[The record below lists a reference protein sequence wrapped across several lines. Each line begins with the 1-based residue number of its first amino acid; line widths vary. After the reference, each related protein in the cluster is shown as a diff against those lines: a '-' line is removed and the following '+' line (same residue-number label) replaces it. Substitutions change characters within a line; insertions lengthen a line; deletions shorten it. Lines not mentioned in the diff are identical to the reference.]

1 MATKGL
7 LAKKIGMTQVFT
19 EKGELLPVTVLEAG
33 PCVVIA
39 LRAIQKDG
47 YGAVQLGFGAAKDKQ
62 LNKPAA
68 GHFKKAGVAAHRH
81 VREVR
86 LKGDAPGYEIGQ
98 ALKADIFAAGEWVDV
113 TGTTKGKGFSGQHKR
128 HHFGRGPV
136 THGSHNIKQPGSIGS
151 SSTPSRVYKG
161 MRMAGQLG
169 NQQRTTKHLKVVR
182 VDLDRNLLLVNGD
195 VPGHKNS
202 VVVVRDSTR
211 QPKGKKA

>member
-7 LAKKIGMTQVFT
+7 LAKKIGMTEVFT

-33 PCVVIA
+33 PCVVVG
-39 LRAIQKDG
+39 LRAVQKDG
-47 YGAVQLGFGAAKDKQ
+47 YGAVQIGFGEAKEKK
-62 LNKPAA
+62 LSKAEA
-68 GHFKKAGVAAHRH
+68 GHFKKAGVPAQRYL
-81 VREVR
+81 REVR
-86 LKGDAPGYEIGQ
+86 LKADGSFEVGQ
-98 ALKADIFAAGEWVDV
+98 ALKADLFKAGELVDV
-113 TGTTKGKGFSGQHKR
+113 TGTSKGKGFSGQHKR

-169 NQQRTTKHLKVVR
+169 NAQRTTTHLKVVR
-182 VDLDRNLLLVNGD
+182 VDVDRNLLLINGD

-202 VVVVRDSTR
+202 VVLVKDSAR
-211 QPKGKKA
+211 QPKGKK

>member
-33 PCVVIA
+33 PCVVVA
-39 LRAIQKDG
+39 LRAPQKDG
-47 YGAVQLGFGAAKDKQ
+47 YHAVQLGFVEAKEAK
-62 LNKPAA
+62 LRKPAA

-81 VREVR
+81 LREVR
-86 LKGDAPGYEIGQ
+86 LSAATDYTVGQ
-98 ALKADIFAAGEWVDV
+98 PLKADLFSAGERVDV
-113 TGTTKGKGFSGQHKR
+113 TGTSKGKGFSGQHKR

-169 NQQRTTKHLKVVR
+169 NAQRTTKHLEVVR
-182 VDLDRNLLLVNGD
+182 VDVDRNLLLVNGD

-202 VVVVRDSTR
+202 LVLVRDSAR
-211 QPKGKKA
+211 QAKAKK

>member
-33 PCVVIA
+33 PCTVVGV
-39 LRAIQKDG
+39 RAVQKDG
-47 YGAVQLGFGAAKDKQ
+47 YGAVQLGFGTVKEK
-62 LNKPAA
+62 LVTKPQA
-68 GHFKKAGVAAHRH
+68 GHYKKAGVAPHRH
-81 VREVR
+81 LREIR
-86 LKGDAPGYEIGQ
+86 LKGDGNFELGQ
-98 ALKADIFAAGEWVDV
+98 ALKVDLFKAGELVDV
-113 TGTTKGKGFSGQHKR
+113 TGTSKGKGFSGQHKR

-169 NQQRTTKHLKVVR
+169 NAQRTTIHLKVVR
-182 VDLDRNLLLVNGD
+182 VDVDRNLLLVNGD

-202 VVVVRDSTR
+202 VVLVRDSVR
-211 QPKGKKA
+211 QPKGAK

>member
-33 PCVVIA
+33 PCTVVG
-39 LRAIQKDG
+39 LRAVQKDG
-47 YGAVQLGFGAAKDKQ
+47 YGAVQLGFGEVVEKRLTKAV
-62 LNKPAA
+62 A
-68 GHFKKAGVAAHRH
+68 GHFKKAGVKAHRH
-81 VREVR
+81 LKEVR
-86 LKGDAPGYEIGQ
+86 LKADASYTVGQ
-98 ALKADIFAAGEWVDV
+98 ALKADLFAAGELVDV
-113 TGTTKGKGFSGQHKR
+113 TGTSKGKGFSGQHKR

-169 NQQRTTKHLKVVR
+169 NAQRTTMHLKVVR
-182 VDLDRNLLLVNGD
+182 VDLDRNLLLINGD

-202 VVVVRDSTR
+202 VVLVKDSVR
-211 QPKGKKA
+211 QPKGKK

>member
-33 PCVVIA
+33 PCTVVG
-39 LRAIQKDG
+39 LRAVQKDG
-47 YGAVQLGFGAAKDKQ
+47 YGAVEEKKLTRAT
-62 LNKPAA
+62 A
-68 GHFKKAGVAAHRH
+68 GHFKKAGVKAHRH
-81 VREVR
+81 LKEIR
-86 LKGDAPGYEIGQ
+86 LKADAGYAVGQ
-98 ALKADIFAAGEWVDV
+98 ALKADLFAAGELVDV
-113 TGTTKGKGFSGQHKR
+113 TGTSKGKGFSGQHKR

-169 NQQRTTKHLKVVR
+169 NSQRTTTHLKVVR

-202 VVVVRDSTR
+202 VVLVRDSAR
-211 QPKGKKA
+211 QPKGKK

>member
-33 PCVVIA
+33 PCVVVA
-39 LRAIQKDG
+39 LRAPQKDG
-47 YGAVQLGFGAAKDKQ
+47 YHAIQLGFVGAKEAK
-62 LNKPAA
+62 LRKPAA

-81 VREVR
+81 LKEVR
-86 LKGDAPGYEIGQ
+86 LSTAADYTVGQ
-98 ALKADIFAAGEWVDV
+98 PLKADLFKAGDRVDV
-113 TGTTKGKGFSGQHKR
+113 TGTSKGKGFSGQHKR

-169 NQQRTTKHLKVVR
+169 NAQRTTMHLEVVR
-182 VDLDRNLLLVNGD
+182 VDVDRNLLLVNGD

-202 VVVVRDSTR
+202 VVLVRDSAR
-211 QPKGKKA
+211 QAKAKK

>member
-47 YGAVQLGFGAAKDKQ
+47 YGAVQLGFLEAKQKQ
-62 LNKPAA
+62 LNKPDA

-81 VREVR
+81 VREIR
-86 LKGDAPGYEIGQ
+86 LKADASYEIGQ
-98 ALKADIFAAGEWVDV
+98 ALKADLFSAGELVDV

-161 MRMAGQLG
+161 MRIAGQLG

-182 VDLDRNLLLVNGD
+182 VDVDRNLLLVNGD

-202 VVVVRDSTR
+202 VVLVKDSVR

>member
-7 LAKKIGMTQVFT
+7 LARKLGMTQVFT

-33 PCVVIA
+33 PCVVVG
-39 LRAIQKDG
+39 LRAVQKDG
-47 YGAVQLGFGAAKDKQ
+47 YGAVQIGFGEAKAKK
-62 LNKPAA
+62 LSKAEA
-68 GHFKKAGVAAHRH
+68 GHFKKAGVPAQRYL
-81 VREVR
+81 REVR
-86 LKGDAPGYEIGQ
+86 FKGDGSFEVGQ
-98 ALKADIFAAGEWVDV
+98 ALKADLFKAGEWVDV
-113 TGTTKGKGFSGQHKR
+113 SGTSKGKGFSGQHKR

-169 NQQRTTKHLKVVR
+169 NARRTTTHLKVVR
-182 VDLDRNLLLVNGD
+182 VDIDRNLLLVNGD

-202 VVVVRDSTR
+202 VVLVKDSVR
-211 QPKGKKA
+211 QPKGKK

>member
-33 PCVVIA
+33 PCVVVA
-39 LRAIQKDG
+39 LRAVQKDG
-47 YGAVQLGFGAAKDKQ
+47 YGAIQLGFGEVKAQ
-62 LNKPAA
+62 RVNKPAA

-81 VREVR
+81 LREVR
-86 LKGDAPGYEIGQ
+86 LRGDATYEVGQ
-98 ALKADIFAAGEWVDV
+98 ALKADLFTAGEWVDV
-113 TGTTKGKGFSGQHKR
+113 TGTSKGKGFSGQHKR

-169 NQQRTTKHLKVVR
+169 NAQRTTMHLEVVR
-182 VDLDRNLLLVNGD
+182 VDPDRNLLLVNGD

-202 VVVVRDSTR
+202 VVLVRDSTR
-211 QPKGKKA
+211 QPKGKK

>member
-33 PCVVIA
+33 PCTVVG
-39 LRAIQKDG
+39 LRAVQKDG
-47 YGAVQLGFGAAKDKQ
+47 YAAVQLGFGPVKEKRVTKA
-62 LNKPAA
+62 LA
-68 GHFKKAGVAAHRH
+68 GHFKKAGASPHRH
-81 VREVR
+81 LREVR
-86 LKGDAPGYEIGQ
+86 LKGDRASYEVGQ
-98 ALKADIFAAGEWVDV
+98 ALKADLFKAGELVDV
-113 TGTTKGKGFSGQHKR
+113 TGTSKGKGFSGQHKR

-169 NQQRTTKHLKVVR
+169 NAQATTRHLKIVR
-182 VDLDRNLLLVNGD
+182 VDVDRNLLLINGD

-202 VVVVRDSTR
+202 VVLVKDSTR
-211 QPKGKKA
+211 QPKGKK

>member
-33 PCVVIA
+33 PCVVVG
-39 LRAIQKDG
+39 LRAVQKDG
-47 YGAVQLGFGAAKDKQ
+47 YGAIQLGFGSVKDKR
-62 LNKPAA
+62 LTKATA

-81 VREVR
+81 LREVR
-86 LKGDAPGYEIGQ
+86 LEADASYEVGQ
-98 ALKADIFAAGEWVDV
+98 ALKVDLFSAGEWVDV
-113 TGTTKGKGFSGQHKR
+113 TGTSKGKGFSGQHKR

-169 NQQRTTKHLKVVR
+169 NAQRTTTHLKVVR
-182 VDLDRNLLLVNGD
+182 VDLDRNLILVDGD

-211 QPKGKKA
+211 QPKGKK

>member
-33 PCVVIA
+33 PCVVVG
-39 LRAIQKDG
+39 LRAVQKDG
-47 YGAVQLGFGAAKDKQ
+47 YGAIQLGFGSVKDKR
-62 LNKPAA
+62 LTKATA

-81 VREVR
+81 LREVR
-86 LKGDAPGYEIGQ
+86 LEADASYEVGQ
-98 ALKADIFAAGEWVDV
+98 ALKVDLFSAGEWVDV

-169 NQQRTTKHLKVVR
+169 NQQRTTTHLKVVR
-182 VDLDRNLLLVNGD
+182 VDPDRNLLLINGD

-202 VVVVRDSTR
+202 VVLVRDSTR
-211 QPKGKKA
+211 QPKGKK

>member
-47 YGAVQLGFGAAKDKQ
+47 YGAVQLGFLAAKEKQ

-81 VREVR
+81 VREIR
-86 LKGDAPGYEIGQ
+86 LMADAPGYEIGQ
-98 ALKADIFAAGEWVDV
+98 ALKDDL
-113 TGTTKGKGFSGQHKR
+113 FS
-128 HHFGRGPV
+128 P
-136 THGSHNIKQPGSIGS
+136 
-151 SSTPSRVYKG
+151 
-161 MRMAGQLG
+161 
-169 NQQRTTKHLKVVR
+169 
-182 VDLDRNLLLVNGD
+182 
-195 VPGHKNS
+195 
-202 VVVVRDSTR
+202 
-211 QPKGKKA
+211 

>member
-47 YGAVQLGFGAAKDKQ
+47 YGAVQLGFLAAKEKQ

-81 VREVR
+81 VREIR
-86 LKGDAPGYEIGQ
+86 LKADASYEIGQ
-98 ALKADIFAAGEWVDV
+98 ALKADLFSAGELVDV

-161 MRMAGQLG
+161 MRMAGHLG
-169 NQQRTTKHLKVVR
+169 NQQRTTKHLRVVR

-202 VVVVRDSTR
+202 VVLVRDSTR

>member
-39 LRAIQKDG
+39 LRANQKDG
-47 YGAVQLGFGAAKDKQ
+47 YGAIQLGFGEVSEKQ

-68 GHFKKAGVAAHRH
+68 GHFKKAGVAARRH
-81 VREVR
+81 LRELR
-86 LKGDAPGYEIGQ
+86 LRGDSDLVVGQ
-98 ALKADIFAAGEWVDV
+98 ELKVDIFKAGDRVDV
-113 TGTTKGKGFSGQHKR
+113 TGTSRGKGFSGQHKR

-182 VDLDRNLLLVNGD
+182 VDLDRNLLLINGD

-202 VVVVRDSTR
+202 VVLVKDSTR
-211 QPKGKKA
+211 QPKGKK

>member
-47 YGAVQLGFGAAKDKQ
+47 YGAVQLGFLAAKEKQ

-81 VREVR
+81 VREIR
-86 LKGDAPGYEIGQ
+86 LKADASYEIGQ
-98 ALKADIFAAGEWVDV
+98 ALKADLFSAGELVDV

-169 NQQRTTKHLKVVR
+169 NQQRTTKYLKVVR

-202 VVVVRDSTR
+202 VVLVRDSTR

>member
-7 LAKKIGMTQVFT
+7 LAKKVGMTQVFT
-19 EKGELLPVTVLEAG
+19 ETGELLPVTVLEAG
-33 PCVVIA
+33 PCTVVR
-39 LRAIQKDG
+39 LRAVQKDG
-47 YGAVQLGFGAAKDKQ
+47 YGAVQLGFGEVKAKR
-62 LNKPAA
+62 LNKPET
-68 GHFKKAGVAAHRH
+68 GHFQKAGVAAHRH
-81 VREVR
+81 LREIR
-86 LKGDAPGYEIGQ
+86 LKGDATSYEVGQ
-98 ALKADIFAAGEWVDV
+98 ALKADLFKAGEWVDV
-113 TGTTKGKGFSGQHKR
+113 TGTSKGKGFSGQHKR

-169 NQQRTTKHLKVVR
+169 NKQSTTRHLKVIR

-202 VVVVRDSTR
+202 VVLVRDSTR
-211 QPKGKKA
+211 QPKGKH

>member
-47 YGAVQLGFGAAKDKQ
+47 YGAVQLGFLAAKEKQ

-81 VREVR
+81 VREIR
-86 LKGDAPGYEIGQ
+86 LKADASYEIGQ
-98 ALKADIFAAGEWVDV
+98 ALKADLFSAGELVDV

-169 NQQRTTKHLKVVR
+169 NQQRTTMHLKVVR
-182 VDLDRNLLLVNGD
+182 VDVDRTLLLVNGD

-202 VVVVRDSTR
+202 IVLVRDSTR

>member
-47 YGAVQLGFGAAKDKQ
+47 YGAMQLGFLAAKEKQ
-62 LNKPAA
+62 LTKPAA

-81 VREVR
+81 VREIR
-86 LKGDAPGYEIGQ
+86 LKADASYEIGQ
-98 ALKADIFAAGEWVDV
+98 ALKADLFSAGELVDV

-169 NQQRTTKHLKVVR
+169 NQQRTTMHLKVVR

-202 VVVVRDSTR
+202 IVLVRDSTR

>member
-7 LAKKIGMTQVFT
+7 LAKKLGMTQVFT

-47 YGAVQLGFGAAKDKQ
+47 YGAVQLGFGEAKAKQ
-62 LNKPAA
+62 LTKPVA

-86 LKGDAPGYEIGQ
+86 LKADASYTIGQ
-98 ALKADIFAAGEWVDV
+98 ALKADLFAAGELVDV
-113 TGTTKGKGFSGQHKR
+113 TGTTRGKGFSGQHKR

-169 NQQRTTKHLKVVR
+169 NAQRTTKHLKVVR

-202 VVVVRDSTR
+202 VVLVRDSNR
-211 QPKGKKA
+211 QPKGKT

>member
-7 LAKKIGMTQVFT
+7 LARKIGMTQVFT
-19 EKGELLPVTVLEAG
+19 DNGELLPVTVLEAG
-33 PCVVIA
+33 PCVVVG
-39 LRAIQKDG
+39 LRAVQKHG
-47 YGAVQLGFGAAKDKQ
+47 YGGVQLGFGEAREKKMT
-62 LNKPAA
+62 KPAL
-68 GHFKKAGVAAHRH
+68 GHFKKAGVANHKH
-81 VREVR
+81 LREIR
-86 LKGDAPGYEIGQ
+86 LKDVSYEVGQ
-98 ALKADIFAAGEWVDV
+98 ALKADLFKAGELVDG

-169 NQQRTTKHLKVVR
+169 NTQRTTLRLKVVR
-182 VDLDRNLLLVNGD
+182 VDVDRNLLLVNGD

-202 VVVVRDSTR
+202 VVLVKDSLR
-211 QPKGKKA
+211 QPKGK

>member
-33 PCVVIA
+33 PCVVVA

-47 YGAVQLGFGAAKDKQ
+47 YGAVQLGFGEAKEKQ
-62 LNKPAA
+62 LTKPEA

-81 VREVR
+81 IREVR
-86 LKGDAPGYEIGQ
+86 LKADASYTIGQ
-98 ALKADIFAAGEWVDV
+98 ALKADLFAAGELVDV
-113 TGTTKGKGFSGQHKR
+113 TGITKGKGFSGQHKR

-169 NQQRTTKHLKVVR
+169 NAQRTTKHLKVVR

-202 VVVVRDSTR
+202 VVLVRDSTR
-211 QPKGKKA
+211 QPKGKK

>member
-47 YGAVQLGFGAAKDKQ
+47 YGAVQLGFGEAKAKQ
-62 LNKPAA
+62 LTKPVA

-86 LKGDAPGYEIGQ
+86 LKADASYTIGQ
-98 ALKADIFAAGEWVDV
+98 ALKADLFAAGELVDV
-113 TGTTKGKGFSGQHKR
+113 TGTTRGKGFSGQHKR

-169 NQQRTTKHLKVVR
+169 NAQRTTKHLKVVR

-202 VVVVRDSTR
+202 VVLVRDSTR
-211 QPKGKKA
+211 QPKGKT

>member
-33 PCVVIA
+33 PCTVIA
-39 LRAIQKDG
+39 LRAVQKDG
-47 YGAVQLGFGAAKDKQ
+47 YGAVQLGFGAAKEKQ
-62 LNKPAA
+62 LSKPAA

-86 LKGDAPGYEIGQ
+86 LKGDATYEIGQ
-98 ALKADIFAAGEWVDV
+98 ALKADLFSAGEWVDV
-113 TGTTKGKGFSGQHKR
+113 TGTSKGKGFSGQHKR

-169 NQQRTTKHLKVVR
+169 NSQRTTKHLKVVR

-195 VPGHKNS
+195 VPGHRNS
-202 VVVVRDSTR
+202 VVLVKDSVR
-211 QPKGKKA
+211 QPKGKK

>member
-7 LAKKIGMTQVFT
+7 LAKKVGMTQVFT

-47 YGAVQLGFGAAKDKQ
+47 YGAVQLGFLEAKQKQ
-62 LNKPAA
+62 LNKPDA

-81 VREVR
+81 VREIR
-86 LKGDAPGYEIGQ
+86 LKADASYEIGQ
-98 ALKADIFAAGEWVDV
+98 ALKADLFSAGELVDV

-182 VDLDRNLLLVNGD
+182 VDVDRNLLLVNGD

-202 VVVVRDSTR
+202 VVLVKDSVR

>member
-19 EKGELLPVTVLEAG
+19 DKCELLPVTVLEAG
-33 PCVVIA
+33 PGAVIG

-47 YGAVQLGFGAAKDKQ
+47 YGAVQLGFGEVEEKKLTRAT
-62 LNKPAA
+62 A

-81 VREVR
+81 VREIR
-86 LKGDAPGYEIGQ
+86 LKADATYEVGQ
-98 ALKADIFAAGEWVDV
+98 ALKADLFSAGEWVDV
-113 TGTTKGKGFSGQHKR
+113 TGTSKGKGFSGQHKR

-169 NQQRTTKHLKVVR
+169 NQQRTTLHLKVVR
-182 VDLDRNLLLVNGD
+182 VDLDRNLILVNGD

-202 VVVVRDSTR
+202 VVLVKDSVR

>member
-39 LRAIQKDG
+39 LRAVQKDA
-47 YGAVQLGFGAAKDKQ
+47 YGAVHRGSGGVKEKNLT
-62 LNKPAA
+62 KPALPI
-68 GHFKKAGVAAHRH
+68 FKKAGVAAHRH

-86 LKGDAPGYEIGQ
+86 LKSDATYQVGQ
-98 ALKADIFAAGEWVDV
+98 ALKADVFTAGEWVDV

-169 NQQRTTKHLKVVR
+169 NSQRTTLHLKVVR

-202 VVVVRDSTR
+202 LVLVRDSTR

>member
-47 YGAVQLGFGAAKDKQ
+47 YGAVQLGFGEAKEKQ

-68 GHFKKAGVAAHRH
+68 GHFKKAGVAAQRR

-98 ALKADIFAAGEWVDV
+98 ALKADLFSAGEWVDI
-113 TGTTKGKGFSGQHKR
+113 TGVTKGKGFSGQHKR

-136 THGSHNIKQPGSIGS
+136 THGSHHPQAPPTAGSAR
-151 SSTPSRVYKG
+151 TP
-161 MRMAGQLG
+161 
-169 NQQRTTKHLKVVR
+169 
-182 VDLDRNLLLVNGD
+182 
-195 VPGHKNS
+195 P
-202 VVVVRDSTR
+202 
-211 QPKGKKA
+211 

>member
-7 LAKKIGMTQVFT
+7 LAKKVGMTQVFS

-33 PCVVIA
+33 PCIVVG
-39 LRAIQKDG
+39 LRATQKDG
-47 YGAVQLGFGAAKDKQ
+47 YGAVQLGFQEAKEKR
-62 LNKPAA
+62 LTKAIA
-68 GHFKKAGVAAHRH
+68 GHFKKAGIPAHRH

-86 LKGDAPGYEIGQ
+86 LKTDGGFEVGQ
-98 ALKADIFAAGEWVDV
+98 ALKVDIFKAGEWVDV
-113 TGTTKGKGFSGQHKR
+113 TGTSKGKGFSGQHKR

-169 NQQRTTKHLKVVR
+169 NAQRTTKHLLVVR
-182 VDLDRNLLLVNGD
+182 IDPARNLLLVNGD
-195 VPGHKNS
+195 VPGHANS
-202 VVVVRDSTR
+202 VVLVKDSVRQART
-211 QPKGKKA
+211 K

>member
-47 YGAVQLGFGAAKDKQ
+47 YGAVQLGFLAAKVKQ

-81 VREVR
+81 VREIR
-86 LKGDAPGYEIGQ
+86 LKADASYEIGQ
-98 ALKADIFAAGEWVDV
+98 ALKADLFAAGELVDV

-202 VVVVRDSTR
+202 VVLVRDSTR
-211 QPKGKKA
+211 QPKVKKA